1 MRERVTEQQLKRGLA
16 IFYENRGLKQILLFH
31 RSIFPVQHGLLGIP
45 LYWREIGGWLFMCRK
60 IKDKEA
66 FSGGWDQNNYFPP
79 NFTQPLHSVL
89 TLDSTAVLSA
99 NVRASYHGSPD
110 F

>member
-1 MRERVTEQQLKRGLA
+1 
-16 IFYENRGLKQILLFH
+16 
-31 RSIFPVQHGLLGIP
+31 
-45 LYWREIGGWLFMCRK
+45 MCRK